1 MKICDYMVVLL
12 LLIKLVTFYFF
23 LNVRVTIQEKN
34 TEVAESIYL
43 ITSFLTIGIKM
54 KTWIY
59 PISIPLTEDIF
70 EMLWNFLLVITNN
83 DKRSSIN
90 TLILEDITD
99 RCRSFVFGGETVM
112 RLFLRKI
119 LQELKGVVC
128 VLLL

>member
-23 LNVRVTIQEKN
+23 FKCVTIQEKN

-70 EMLWNFLLVITNN
+70 EMLWKFLLVITNN

-90 TLILEDITD
+90 TLILEVITD

>member
-23 LNVRVTIQEKN
+23 FKCVTIQEKN

-99 RCRSFVFGGETVM
+99 RCRSFVFGAETVM

>member
-1 MKICDYMVVLL
+1 MKICEYMVVLL

-23 LNVRVTIQEKN
+23 FKCVTIQEKN

>member
-23 LNVRVTIQEKN
+23 FKCVTIQEKN

-90 TLILEDITD
+90 TLILEDMTD

>member
-12 LLIKLVTFYFF
+12 LLIKLVTFFF
-23 LNVRVTIQEKN
+23 FFKCVTIQEKN
-34 TEVAESIYL
+34 TDVAESIYL

-70 EMLWNFLLVITNN
+70 EMLWKFLLVITNN

>member
-23 LNVRVTIQEKN
+23 FKCVTIQEKN

-59 PISIPLTEDIF
+59 PINIPLTEDIF

>member
-23 LNVRVTIQEKN
+23 FKCVTIQEKN

-83 DKRSSIN
+83 DKRLSIN

>member
-1 MKICDYMVVLL
+1 MQ
-12 LLIKLVTFYFF
+12 
-23 LNVRVTIQEKN
+23 REN

-59 PISIPLTEDIF
+59 PISIPFTEDIL
-70 EMLWNFLLVITNN
+70 ELLWNFLLVITNN

-90 TLILEDITD
+90 TLILEDVSD

-119 LQELKGVVC
+119 LRELKGEICICYNFVSYISYLKRRLILEDLFGRFFMIHVG
-128 VLLL
+128 V

>member
-1 MKICDYMVVLL
+1 MVVLL

-23 LNVRVTIQEKN
+23 FKCVTIQEKN

>member
-23 LNVRVTIQEKN
+23 FKCVTIQEKN

>member
-23 LNVRVTIQEKN
+23 FKCVTIQEKN
-34 TEVAESIYL
+34 TDVAESIYL